1 MIGHGIMGGDIPALF
16 RDFGI
21 IVVNAFDT
29 QEASG
34 FLGRTGVGLA
44 ALLDLWGCPLKREIA
59 TLKDRMK
66 HADWRLRPL
75 TDVMLR
81 YATLDVHYLV
91 SLYKLQVREL
101 LLSSVACMGKGDKT
115 GYQGQDG
122 IPLKKRTFPP
132 KGKGNVSVPKECSPA
147 NPNSNQEKSEKNDG
161 EMKKRDMVVSNGST
175 SSSGGGGGMRESVDD
190 DQSERLEVND
200 DSLAVHML
208 LDIKNRGAATAQDN
222 DDDDED
228 DEGAEVWGLDPAVEV
243 EVEVGMDGNTSSDNN
258 KSKLNH
264 VNDRFHNEAGG
275 EDDDD
280 EIGEAEDD
288 ENVGIL
294 VSINFNYFCH
304 FVTMLLSLQLS
315 LHNFI
320 NFLAFNILL
329 CNEIQDMTMQR
340 DKT

>member
-1 MIGHGIMGGDIPALF
+1 MGGDIPALF

-101 LLSSVACMGKGDKT
+101 LLSSVACMGKGNKT

-122 IPLKKRTFPP
+122 IPLKKRIFPP
-132 KGKGNVSVPKECSPA
+132 KGKGNVSVPKECSSSNS
-147 NPNSNQEKSEKNDG
+147 NPNANASQEKSDG
-161 EMKKRDMVVSNGST
+161 TMKKKDIVVTNGSS

-190 DQSERLEVND
+190 DQSERLEIND

-208 LDIKNRGAATAQDN
+208 LDIKNRGAATAQDI

-243 EVEVGMDGNTSSDNN
+243 EVEVGMDGNTSSKNN
-258 KSKLNH
+258 KSKLNY

-280 EIGEAEDD
+280 DIGEAEDD
-288 ENVGIL
+288 ENGGIL
-294 VSINFNYFCH
+294 VSLRMRYSCH
-304 FVTMLLSLQLS
+304 MV
-315 LHNFI
+315 
-320 NFLAFNILL
+320 ILL
-329 CNEIQDMTMQR
+329 YCC
-340 DKT
+340 

>member
-101 LLSSVACMGKGDKT
+101 LLSSVACMGKGNKT

-122 IPLKKRTFPP
+122 IPLKKRIFPP
-132 KGKGNVSVPKECSPA
+132 KGKGNVSVPKECSSSNS
-147 NPNSNQEKSEKNDG
+147 NPNANASQEKSDG
-161 EMKKRDMVVSNGST
+161 TMKKKDIVVTNGS
-175 SSSGGGGGMRESVDD
+175 SSSSGGGGMRESVDD
-190 DQSERLEVND
+190 DQSERLEIND

-208 LDIKNRGAATAQDN
+208 LDIKNRGAATAQDI

-243 EVEVGMDGNTSSDNN
+243 EVGMDGNTSSNNN
-258 KSKLNH
+258 KSKLNY

-280 EIGEAEDD
+280 DIGEAEDD
-288 ENVGIL
+288 ENGGIL
-294 VSINFNYFCH
+294 VSLRMRYSCH
-304 FVTMLLSLQLS
+304 MV
-315 LHNFI
+315 
-320 NFLAFNILL
+320 ILL
-329 CNEIQDMTMQR
+329 YCC
-340 DKT
+340 

>member
-1 MIGHGIMGGDIPALF
+1 MGGDIPALF

-101 LLSSVACMGKGDKT
+101 LLSSVACMGKGNKT

-122 IPLKKRTFPP
+122 IPLKKRIFPP
-132 KGKGNVSVPKECSPA
+132 KGKGNVSVPKECSSSNS
-147 NPNSNQEKSEKNDG
+147 NPNANASQEKSDG
-161 EMKKRDMVVSNGST
+161 TMKKKDIVVTNGSS

-190 DQSERLEVND
+190 DQSERLEIND

-208 LDIKNRGAATAQDN
+208 LDIKNRGAATAQDI

-243 EVEVGMDGNTSSDNN
+243 EVGMDGNTSSNNN
-258 KSKLNH
+258 KSKLNY

-280 EIGEAEDD
+280 DIGEAEDD
-288 ENVGIL
+288 ENGGIL
-294 VSINFNYFCH
+294 VSLRMRYSCH
-304 FVTMLLSLQLS
+304 MV
-315 LHNFI
+315 
-320 NFLAFNILL
+320 ILL
-329 CNEIQDMTMQR
+329 YCC
-340 DKT
+340 

>member
-101 LLSSVACMGKGDKT
+101 LLSSVACMGKGNKT

-122 IPLKKRTFPP
+122 IPLKKRIFPP
-132 KGKGNVSVPKECSPA
+132 KGKGNVSVPKECSSSNS
-147 NPNSNQEKSEKNDG
+147 NPNANASQEKSDG
-161 EMKKRDMVVSNGST
+161 TMKKKDIVVTNGSS

-190 DQSERLEVND
+190 DQSERLEIND

-208 LDIKNRGAATAQDN
+208 LDIKNRGAATAQDI

-243 EVEVGMDGNTSSDNN
+243 EVGMDGNTSSNNN
-258 KSKLNH
+258 KSKLNY

-280 EIGEAEDD
+280 DIGEAEDD
-288 ENVGIL
+288 ENGGIL
-294 VSINFNYFCH
+294 VSLRMRYSCH
-304 FVTMLLSLQLS
+304 MV
-315 LHNFI
+315 
-320 NFLAFNILL
+320 ILL
-329 CNEIQDMTMQR
+329 YCC
-340 DKT
+340 

>member
-101 LLSSVACMGKGDKT
+101 LLSSIACMGKGDKT

-122 IPLKKRTFPP
+122 IPLKKRTSPP
-132 KGKGNVSVPKECSPA
+132 KGKGNVSVPKECSST
-147 NPNSNQEKSEKNDG
+147 NPNSNPEKSERNDG
-161 EMKKRDMVVSNGST
+161 VMKKKDIVVTNGS
-175 SSSGGGGGMRESVDD
+175 SSSSSGGGGGGGMRESVDD

-208 LDIKNRGAATAQDN
+208 LDIKNRGAAMAQDN

-243 EVEVGMDGNTSSDNN
+243 EVGVDGNTSSNNN
-258 KSKLNH
+258 KSKVNY
-264 VNDRFHNEAGG
+264 VNDRFHYEAGG

-280 EIGEAEDD
+280 DIGEAEDD
-288 ENVGIL
+288 ENGGIL
-294 VSINFNYFCH
+294 VS
-304 FVTMLLSLQLS
+304 SS
-315 LHNFI
+315 LHCFI
-320 NFLAFNILL
+320 FVIFFYDLL
-329 CNEIQDMTMQR
+329 DL
-340 DKT
+340 